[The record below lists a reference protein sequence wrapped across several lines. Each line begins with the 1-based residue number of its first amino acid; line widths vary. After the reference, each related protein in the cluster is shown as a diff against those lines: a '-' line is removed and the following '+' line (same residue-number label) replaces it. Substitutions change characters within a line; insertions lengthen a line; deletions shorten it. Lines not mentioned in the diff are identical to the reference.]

1 MAIQFLRGTK
11 SAIAA
16 ENPVLLAGQP
26 CVETDT
32 GQMKVGNGTTAY
44 NSLTYVGSG
53 TGSTVSYGSSSTAA
67 GTAAKV
73 ATIADFKLT
82 TGTLVLIE
90 FTTTNTASN
99 PTLNI
104 SSTGA
109 KAIYYNGAAVTSNYL
124 KAQHIYMLRYNGTQ
138 YDIVGDIDTNTDT
151 DTKVTNT
158 LNNSVKAYVTGTT
171 SASTNTGTQVFDNG
185 VFLETSAGGLR
196 VASLNIGDH
205 ARLAYDSTNQAIK
218 ITFM

>member
-32 GQMKVGNGTTAY
+32 GQMKVGNGSTAY
-44 NSLTYVGSG
+44 NSLPYVGSG

-67 GTAAKV
+67 ATAAKV

-82 TGTLVLIE
+82 SGALVLIE
-90 FTTTNTASN
+90 FTATNTASN

-109 KAIYYNGAAVTSNYL
+109 KAIYYNGAAVTASYL

-158 LNNSVKAYVTGTT
+158 LNNSAKAYVTGTT
-171 SASTNTGTQVFDNG
+171 SASTNTGTQVFDSG

-196 VASLNIGDH
+196 VTSLNIGDG
-205 ARLAYDSTNQAIK
+205 ARLSYDSTNDAIK
-218 ITFM
+218 VTFL

>member
-1 MAIQFLRGTK
+1 MAIQMLRGTK
-11 SAIAA
+11 SAITA

-26 CVETDT
+26 CVELDT

-44 NSLTYVGSG
+44 NSLPYVG
-53 TGSTVSYGSSSTAA
+53 GSTGASVLYGSSSTAA

-73 ATIADFKLT
+73 ATIANYKLV
-82 TGTLVLIE
+82 TGALVLIE

-109 KAIYYNGAAVTSNYL
+109 KAIYYNGVAVISNYL
-124 KAQHIYMLRYNGTQ
+124 KAQHIYMMRYNGTQ
-138 YDIVGDIDTNTDT
+138 YDIVGDIDTAGT

-158 LNNSVKAYVTGTT
+158 LNNAAKAFVTGTT
-171 SASTNTGTQVFDNG
+171 SSSTNTGTQVFDSG
-185 VFLETSAGGLR
+185 VFLETIAGGLR
-196 VASLNIGDH
+196 VTSLNIGDG
-205 ARLAYDSTNQAIK
+205 ARLAYDSSNDAIK
-218 ITFM
+218 ITFL